1 MLIRCFFWQA
11 SHSWTSFFSS
21 RFMEDQKNPCFIAFP
36 AIALVPMCAPQNPLW
51 ISLRSSTPF
60 FDVIHLSHSAVGWR
74 SPRMSDRSLAIAKCR
89 CVCRSCAVVLRSSFC
104 VCRTGCSTCCGQS
117 NRRIHDKIA
126 LQPVALAPLILEEAR
141 RWGRAGFAGIGSLNR
156 LRL

>member
-1 MLIRCFFWQA
+1 MLIRCFFDRLHILEPA
-11 SHSWTSFFSS
+11 SFHQGLWKTK
-21 RFMEDQKNPCFIAFP
+21 RIP
-36 AIALVPMCAPQNPLW
+36 ALLPFLLLLLCLCVHHKIRYGFLW
-51 ISLRSSTPF
+51 EVLHPF

-104 VCRTGCSTCCGQS
+104 VCRTGCNTCCRQS

-126 LQPVALAPLILEEAR
+126 LQPVALAPLTLEEAR